1 MKTQGDCL
9 LKILFLL
16 VELAAQ
22 QYWRSVIT
30 FWATAH
36 PTVDPRIRLVDF
48 KFDVFSDD
56 WNKLVDP
63 TQVGKDTTDVDLTCG
78 DGWKP
83 DLVIVSC
90 GGYEIEARYINAA
103 KAAGIPS
110 VACID
115 TWYGYRRRFT
125 FREQAVYPDRILVID
140 DKMIE
145 EAVSEGLPADIMEPA
160 GQPSWEAIK
169 ILCPIRSRDILFLDA
184 PVQRDYGNELGYSE
198 KDCWTIMMTAQTRA
212 PDLFGNI
219 FVSPHPDGQSRQ
231 NKEEATTVPYYPAI
245 LERIG
250 TVIGMFSAPLIHAYL
265 AKRRVIS
272 LQPGSAKTDMCPLSR
287 HHRIRRALSVE
298 DLIQQMTAPPNDPHD
313 LANSLVESSA
323 RVTTV
328 ITSMVKS

>member
-1 MKTQGDCL
+1 MTTQGDCP

-30 FWATAH
+30 FWSKAH

-56 WNKLVDP
+56 WNKLVEP
-63 TQVGKDTTDVDLTCG
+63 TPVGEETADVDLTFG

-125 FREQAVYPDRILVID
+125 FREQAAYPDRILVID

-145 EAVSEGLPADIMEPA
+145 EAVTEGLPADIMELA

-169 ILCPIRSRDILFLDA
+169 IQSPITTRDVLFLDA
-184 PVQRDYGNELGYSE
+184 PVQRDYGNDLGYSE
-198 KDCWTIMMTAQTRA
+198 KDCWVTMMTAQARE
-212 PDLFGNI
+212 PDLFGTI
-219 FVSPHPDGQSRQ
+219 FVSPHPDGQSWH
-231 NKEEATTVPYYPAI
+231 NKDEATMVPYNPSI
-245 LERIG
+245 LERMG
-250 TVIGMFSAPLIHAYL
+250 TVIGMFSAPLVHAYL

-272 LQPGSAKTDMCPLSR
+272 LQPGAATTDMCPLSR

-298 DLIQQMTAPPNDPHD
+298 DLIQQMTLPPTDPHD

-323 RVTTV
+323 RVTAA